1 MSIAENWKLL
11 DDSVSDQTLQY
22 IHLDGLFCIPVTNVH
37 HGEGEIAFESQGPNH
52 GRSVSDLLSIH
63 PDRLR
68 IRAARSRITVKHYPS
83 DGALGTILSDAA
95 QGFCANVVQRAIQ
108 TTVGIQ
114 IALQWVVGSRHFVA
128 VRKQASL
135 NALDEVGAAR
145 SDVELL
151 SGIPKRIPQL
161 LTQRAL
167 IEVDLKPPCL
177 L

>member
-1 MSIAENWKLL
+1 MARARLRLSRR
-11 DDSVSDQTLQY
+11 DQTTVVVCPTCCPF
-22 IHLDGLFCIPVTNVH
+22 I
-37 HGEGEIAFESQGPNH
+37 
-52 GRSVSDLLSIH
+52 
-63 PDRLR
+63 R
-68 IRAARSRITVKHYPS
+68 IGYGSAAARSRITVKHYPS
-83 DGALGTILSDAA
+83 DAALGTILGDAS

-108 TTVGIQ
+108 TAVGIQ